1 MTDESQKGTLMS
13 NTITNGNYYYT
24 QSAYVQ
30 NAHYY
35 SNQTIG
41 SGDFQSAVLDK
52 DEETPEISDAVAKED
67 TPAKKGYTRVITAN
81 IWNSGFGATQ
91 LADGKTAYSYQGVM
105 QQFQIR
111 IDVDGDTRKY
121 TATGTDENGKEV
133 EMKIYMTFDINQKQY
148 VVVYEEGNED
158 ELYPFI
164 YDDEG
169 NLYPVEDEEEM
180 DMIDEVVSA
189 YEEEN

>member
-1 MTDESQKGTLMS
+1 M
-13 NTITNGNYYYT
+13 
-24 QSAYVQ
+24 
-30 NAHYY
+30 
-35 SNQTIG
+35 
-41 SGDFQSAVLDK
+41 
-52 DEETPEISDAVAKED
+52 KE
-67 TPAKKGYTRVITAN
+67 
-81 IWNSGFGATQ
+81 NSI
-91 LADGKTAYSYQGVM
+91 Y
-105 QQFQIR
+105 I
-111 IDVDGDTRKY
+111 
-121 TATGTDENGKEV
+121 TDENGKEV